1 MKSRGFTLLE
11 MLICGLL
18 ISCVVLGVV
27 GLFAGC
33 ARAYR
38 HSDHQEQAARLAEEV
53 FEQARSLPFP
63 QLRLG
68 RTALP
73 DCSYDGIVFQA
84 EEEVLAEASVSPQ
97 LLKRVKVTVHWTFRN
112 QRQQMIRESWLSA
125 IKT

>member
-1 MKSRGFTLLE
+1 MKRRGFTLLE

-18 ISCVVLGVV
+18 ISCVILGVV

-38 HSDHQEQAARLAEEV
+38 HSDHQEQAGRLVEETL
-53 FEQARSLPFP
+53 EQARSQPFS

-68 RTALP
+68 RTTLA
-73 DCSYDGIVFQA
+73 DQTYDEIVYQA

-97 LLKRVKVTVHWTFRN
+97 FLKRIRVTVYWTYCN
-112 QRQQMIRESWLSA
+112 HRQQLIRESWLSA